1 MWSGTGRRRR
11 ARLCP
16 RCLLQAGLGSQT
28 DPDPT
33 VAFAGGAGTPAD
45 HARSRR
51 AFGPYRILRLLGRGG
66 MGVVYEAEEQET
78 GRRVALKVLGRQF
91 DSPQTHR
98 FLREGRLAAS
108 INHPNSV
115 YVYGTEEIDG
125 TPTIAMELVSGGTLQ
140 ERVKNDGPMPVP
152 IAVNAILDIIAG
164 LEAAQAIGILH
175 RDIKPG
181 NCFEDSGGAIK
192 IGDFGLSI
200 STAARAET
208 NITAEGTMVGT
219 PAFCSPEQLRGEELS
234 TRSDMYS
241 VGGTLFY
248 LLTGRVPFEGHNI
261 VQLTA
266 NVLEKPVPSPR
277 DFRKEIPKGLA
288 GAIQRCLAKQPAKR
302 FKSYGDLR
310 QALAPYSSTAPTP
323 ATLSLRFL
331 AGAGHLRHGSCR
343 RRDHV
348 SVLWKSDGLH
358 DARL

>member
-1 MWSGTGRRRR
+1 MRNWRPTTRVACVRAVCSRSAWAPKRIRTPPWPKGALPLAARCRRSGE
-11 ARLCP
+11 
-16 RCLLQAGLGSQT
+16 Q
-28 DPDPT
+28 
-33 VAFAGGAGTPAD
+33 
-45 HARSRR
+45 
-51 AFGPYRILRLLGRGG
+51 FGPYRILRLLGRGG

-91 DSPQTHR
+91 DSPEDRAR

-115 YVYGTEEIDG
+115 YVFGTEEIDG

-140 ERVKNDGPMPVP
+140 ERVKNRGPMPVP
-152 IAVNAILDIIAG
+152 VAVDAILQIIAG

-181 NCFEDSGGAIK
+181 NCFEDADGTVK

-208 NITAEGTMVGT
+208 NVTAAGAMVGT
-219 PAFCSPEQLRGEELS
+219 PAFCSPEQLRGEELNA
-234 TRSDMYS
+234 RSDMYS

-248 LLTGRVPFEGHNI
+248 LLTGRVPFEGHNL

-266 NVLEKPVPSPR
+266 NVLEKPAPSPR

-288 GAIQRCLAKQPAKR
+288 KRDPALPGETAGR
-302 FKSYGDLR
+302 PVQELR
-310 QALAPYSSTAPTP
+310 RPAP
-323 ATLSLRFL
+323 
-331 AGAGHLRHGSCR
+331 GAGPLQLRPR
-343 RRDHV
+343 RR
-348 SVLWKSDGLH
+348 
-358 DARL
+358 RRP

>member
-1 MWSGTGRRRR
+1 
-11 ARLCP
+11 
-16 RCLLQAGLGSQT
+16 
-28 DPDPT
+28 
-33 VAFAGGAGTPAD
+33 
-45 HARSRR
+45 
-51 AFGPYRILRLLGRGG
+51 
-66 MGVVYEAEEQET
+66 
-78 GRRVALKVLGRQF
+78 
-91 DSPQTHR
+91 
-98 FLREGRLAAS
+98 
-108 INHPNSV
+108 
-115 YVYGTEEIDG
+115 
-125 TPTIAMELVSGGTLQ
+125 MELVSGGTLQ
-140 ERVKNDGPMPVP
+140 ERVKNQGPMPVP
-152 IAVNAILDIIAG
+152 VAVDAILHIIAG

-181 NCFEDSGGAIK
+181 NCFEDSDGTIK

-288 GAIQRCLAKQPAKR
+288 GAIQRCLAKQPAER

-331 AGAGHLRHGSCR
+331 AGAAGHLRHRSCR
-343 RRDHV
+343 HRDHV
-348 SVLWKSDGLH
+348 SVLWKSDGLD